1 MTPLASVVI
10 PSYNRAH
17 FLADAMRSARRQTCG
32 PIELI
37 VVDDGSTD
45 NTSEVAGVLGADRIV
60 RQRNG
65 GLSAA
70 RNAGL
75 AAANGEFIV
84 FLDADDELLD
94 TAVAD
99 GIAALTR
106 HADADCVLAQCL
118 LMTRDGVP
126 LPTNRPAVD
135 ATDLYRELLYRN
147 FTWTPG
153 AAMFRRLSIAAIGG
167 FPVDVSPAAD
177 YAVYLTFARRGG
189 LLFEPRDAVRYR
201 QHDENMSR
209 DPVRMLR
216 ATVSVLERERHH
228 LAVGYRA
235 HYRAAR
241 RAWCAFYG
249 EQIVDGLRTEWRS
262 ERRLACLLAGVTALW
277 RYARPTLFKHLRRK
291 STRMVKGIPPA
302 ALEPSRFA
310 PSRRT
315 RDAGR

>member
-1 MTPLASVVI
+1 MKPLASVVI
-10 PSYNRAH
+10 PSYNSAP
-17 FLADAMRSARRQTCG
+17 FLADAMHSARRQTYR

-45 NTSEVAGVLGADRIV
+45 NTSEVAEVLGADRIV
-60 RQRNG
+60 RQPNA
-65 GLSAA
+65 GLAAA

-75 AAANGEFIV
+75 AAARGEFIV

-106 HADADCVLAQCL
+106 NADADCVLAQCA
-118 LMTRDGVP
+118 LMTRDSVP
-126 LPTNRPAVD
+126 LPANRPDVD

-153 AAMFRRLSIAAIGG
+153 AAMFRRLAIAAIGG
-167 FPVDVSPAAD
+167 FPVDVAPAAD
-177 YAVYLTFARRGG
+177 YAVYLTFARRGS
-189 LLFEPRDAVRYR
+189 LVFEPRDAVRYR

-216 ATVSVLERERHH
+216 ATVSVLARERRQ
-228 LAVGYRA
+228 LAVRYRA

-249 EQIVDGLRTEWRS
+249 EQIVERLRAEWRS
-262 ERRLACLLAGVTALW
+262 ERRLAYLLPAATALW
-277 RYARPTLFKHLRRK
+277 RHARPTLFMHLRRK
-291 STRMVKGIPPA
+291 ATRVMKGIPRRSNPHA
-302 ALEPSRFA
+302 
-310 PSRRT
+310 SRRHAG
-315 RDAGR
+315 RDAGG